1 MVCFF
6 TCTGFCVGGR
16 QMGNRFNPVGV
27 NPFIFS
33 RFDVH
38 RSQVYSAE
46 IPLSF
51 VRLNEH
57 KKNAKARNT
66 VSLAPPLVCRTN

>member
-16 QMGNRFNPVGV
+16 QMGNRFNPVGE
-27 NPFIFS
+27 NPFISS

-38 RSQVYSAE
+38 RGQVSSPK
-46 IPLSF
+46 IPLYF

-57 KKNAKARNT
+57 NKNEK
-66 VSLAPPLVCRTN
+66 LEIQ